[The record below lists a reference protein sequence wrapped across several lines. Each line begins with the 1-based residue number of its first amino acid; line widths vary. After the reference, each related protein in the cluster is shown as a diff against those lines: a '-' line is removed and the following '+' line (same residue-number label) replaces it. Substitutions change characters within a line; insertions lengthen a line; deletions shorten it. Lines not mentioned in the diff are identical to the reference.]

1 MPMKHIELRDLV
13 AGALMV
19 AAGLFI
25 AAYAGTHYKIGT
37 PSRMGPGFFPVAL
50 GLILAGLGVIIGLLA
65 FSKSLH
71 ALTPPTFAL
80 RSVLAIPLAI
90 LVFAFLV
97 ERAGLIPAAL
107 ALTCV
112 AAIADRS
119 LTLRR
124 TLLLGMALA
133 LISWLVFSV
142 GLQMTLPAFAFLER

>member
-1 MPMKHIELRDLV
+1 MSMKHIEIRDLV

-19 AAGLFI
+19 AVGLFI

-50 GLILAGLGVIIGLLA
+50 GLILAGLGVIIALLA

-80 RSVLAIPLAI
+80 RSVLAIPIAI

-107 ALTCV
+107 ALTFV
-112 AAIADRS
+112 AAIADKS
-119 LTLRR
+119 LKFRR
-124 TLLLGMALA
+124 TLLLGIALA